1 MAVRHIPWPVGA
13 VLLLTHPAP
22 HGPGGTFATAPG
34 AEKALVAASL

>member
-13 VLLLTHPAP
+13 VLLLTHPVP
-22 HGPGGTFATAPG
+22 HGPGGTFDTTPG